1 MAASD
6 LKDKR
11 DGHLA
16 IRDWKNGKRQRR
28 GTSDPGVWCSLS
40 GESTLQCA
48 VLSDDLPHH
57 PGLVDNTRHPNRRE
71 RRRLSR
77 HIYFIYLFSSNAAS
91 LQDYTCILVA
101 PCSYLLLVGLLA
113 RLLQLLN
120 PSQDPSGQVQISQ
133 ESSFGKE
140 HPKSL
145 LQLLYQCSQQGHMT
159 VVEKLLPVSKTTW
172 NAYDSRFHAH
182 CKCQSRCQP
191 KAYPSRAGVKFQGR
205 I

>member
-48 VLSDDLPHH
+48 VLSDDPPHH

-77 HIYFIYLFSSNAAS
+77 HIYVIYLLALTLHHCRTMHLFWWHSAAIS
-91 LQDYTCILVA
+91 CCGTACETTAITQLFTRSFRTGANIPGIVFRKGASEATLTITISMLPTRTHDRCGETTACFENYVER
-101 PCSYLLLVGLLA
+101 V
-113 RLLQLLN
+113 RL
-120 PSQDPSGQVQISQ
+120 
-133 ESSFGKE
+133 K
-140 HPKSL
+140 
-145 LQLLYQCSQQGHMT
+145 
-159 VVEKLLPVSKTTW
+159 
-172 NAYDSRFHAH
+172 FHAH
-182 CKCQSRCQP
+182 CKCQSRCQL
-191 KAYPSRAGVKFQGR
+191 KAYPSRTGVKFQGL

>member
-6 LKDKR
+6 LKKDKR
-11 DGHLA
+11 DEHLA

-48 VLSDDLPHH
+48 VLSDDLTHH
-57 PGLVDNTRHPNRRE
+57 PGLVDNTRHPNGRE

-77 HIYFIYLFSSNAAS
+77 HIYLSFSSNAAS
-91 LQDYTCILVA
+91 LQDYTFILVTL
-101 PCSYLLLVGLLA
+101 CSRLLLWDCLRNYCNYSTLHEIIPD
-113 RLLQLLN
+113 RCKYSRN
-120 PSQDPSGQVQISQ
+120 H
-133 ESSFGKE
+133 FGKE
-140 HPKSL
+140 HPKPLS
-145 LQLLYQCSQQGHMT
+145 QLLYQCSQQGHMT

-191 KAYPSRAGVKFQGR
+191 KAYPSRAGVGFQDQ

>member
-16 IRDWKNGKRQRR
+16 IRDWKNDKRQRR

-91 LQDYTCILVA
+91 LRDYTFILVA
-101 PCSYLLLVGLLA
+101 LCSYLLLWDCLRDYCNYSTLH
-113 RLLQLLN
+113 
-120 PSQDPSGQVQISQ
+120 
-133 ESSFGKE
+133 K
-140 HPKSL
+140 
-145 LQLLYQCSQQGHMT
+145 T
-159 VVEKLLPVSKTTW
+159 LPDRCKYPRNHLSERSIRSHSHNYYI
-172 NAYDSRFHAH
+172 NAPN
-182 CKCQSRCQP
+182 K
-191 KAYPSRAGVKFQGR
+191 GT
-205 I
+205 